1 MVSIFRSLALGAGAL
16 SILTACGI
24 NSYGTASGSNPAVS
38 GTGTTTTG
46 GTTAG
51 TGGLPSGGETGV
63 KGTHN
68 RIVGTPPSNMV
79 SAVVGAKLT
88 VPFVFTSSDGRS
100 ISGFAINNSLGAALP
115 PGWTGPESFG
125 CQTVSTGSG
134 CVLNLVY
141 KPTAYT
147 TQQAV
152 TLNYV
157 FIDNS
162 NEPVTGDTT
171 SFNYQATTND
181 NVTATLAPAGQ
192 ISATVGAAAQTVNVT
207 FTTDDMEPASA
218 LSLSGS
224 VPSPLPAGWTGPAT
238 TTCATVSAG
247 NACTLSW
254 SYMPT
259 VPDNGTLEIDYAYSN
274 DSGTAKMASFNIPY
288 SATANDSIVGTVT
301 PSAVPINVV
310 FPGSQPVWVT
320 FTTNDTF
327 VASNL
332 LVTTDLTA
340 LPPGW
345 SVSSPNFS
353 CAAISTG
360 TGCQLS
366 LTYSPTT
373 NHDNATLQ
381 LVYTYN
387 NNAGT
392 AMQGSVNIV
401 FTSS

>member
-1 MVSIFRSLALGAGAL
+1 MVSIIRSLALCAGAL
-16 SILTACGI
+16 VVLTACGI

-38 GTGTTTTG
+38 GTPGTTVG
-46 GTTAG
+46 GPPA
-51 TGGLPSGGETGV
+51 TGGLPPGGDNGV

-68 RIVGTPPSNMV
+68 GIVGTPPSNMV
-79 SAVVGAKLT
+79 SAVVGSKLT
-88 VPFVFTSSDGRS
+88 VPFTFTSSDGRS

-115 PGWTGPESFG
+115 PGWSGPASFG

-141 KPTAYT
+141 QPKTYT
-147 TQQAV
+147 TPQV
-152 TLNYV
+152 VNLKYV
-157 FIDNS
+157 FVDNS
-162 NEPVTGDTT
+162 NEPVTGGMT

-181 NVTATLAPAGQ
+181 NVTATLSPAGQ
-192 ISATVGAAAQTVNVT
+192 ISATIGAAAQTVNVT

-224 VPSPLPAGWTGPAT
+224 VPNPLPAGWTGPAT

-247 NACTLSW
+247 TACTLSW
-254 SYMPT
+254 SYLPLA
-259 VPDNGTLEIDYAYSN
+259 PDNGTLAIDYAYSN
-274 DSGTAKMASFNIPY
+274 DSGTAKTASFNIPY
-288 SATANDSIVGTVT
+288 SATANDSIVGAVS

-310 FPGSQPVWVT
+310 FPGSQPVLVT
-320 FTTNDTF
+320 FTTTDTF

-340 LPPGW
+340 LQPGW
-345 SVSSPNFS
+345 SASSPNFT

-360 TGCQLS
+360 TSCQMS
-366 LTYSPTT
+366 LTYTPTT

-381 LVYTYN
+381 LAYTYN

-392 AMQGSVNIV
+392 PLQGSVNIV
-401 FTSS
+401 YTST